1 MEWHRLEVEL
11 PAYLGKQ
18 TIPVLV
24 LETDEVIEM
33 QNGLIQQGDGT
44 VFLSAATA
52 AVHEENEGKEEKLEI
67 NTSGAVTNWFDK
79 EICLSWNFTVY
90 EKGRYLVKVV
100 STGLHHSNP
109 WAGGHKVSV
118 KTAGQMI
125 SAVLEKDE
133 EIQKMESSCYSQVAS
148 VVGEIRIDMPGAYE
162 LELRANEIKQN
173 ENKGFLSDRIKYV
186 GFAFMSVYL
195 VIDREVQK

>member
-1 MEWHRLEVEL
+1 
-11 PAYLGKQ
+11 
-18 TIPVLV
+18 
-24 LETDEVIEM
+24 
-33 QNGLIQQGDGT
+33 
-44 VFLSAATA
+44 
-52 AVHEENEGKEEKLEI
+52 
-67 NTSGAVTNWFDK
+67 
-79 EICLSWNFTVY
+79 
-90 EKGRYLVKVV
+90 
-100 STGLHHSNP
+100 
-109 WAGGHKVSV
+109 
-118 KTAGQMI
+118 MI